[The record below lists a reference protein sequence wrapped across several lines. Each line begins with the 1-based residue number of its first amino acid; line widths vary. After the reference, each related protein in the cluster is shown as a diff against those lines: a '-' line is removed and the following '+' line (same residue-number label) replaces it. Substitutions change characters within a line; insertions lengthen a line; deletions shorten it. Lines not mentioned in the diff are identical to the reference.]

1 MAAGPKHARVALLE
15 GDIRK
20 TLISLTVPMALGIV
34 FVIAIDVTD
43 TLWVGLLGTDE
54 LAALSFCFPVIAAV
68 MSASMGLGI
77 GATSAIA
84 RAIGAG
90 DEQRVRRLTT
100 HALVLAFIIVATLSL
115 LGLLSQRWLFGMLGA
130 EGRLLDLVVEYM
142 TIWFLGSAFVVIPM
156 LGSAAIRATGDMR
169 TPMWIMFTAAV
180 MNGLLDPVLM
190 FGFGPI
196 PAMGLKGAAYASLL
210 ARMTT
215 LTATLWV
222 LDRRLGMLERR
233 RPRLAELL
241 ASWRMILSVGLPATL
256 TNMLGPLAA
265 GVMTSLIASHGT
277 HAVAAWGVA
286 TRIDSLVMIPVF
298 ALTAALTPFLGQ
310 NWAADRGE
318 RVADG
323 MILARRFAVA
333 WGLGGAVL
341 LALFGQHIGG
351 LFSED
356 AQVIEFVGLAL
367 MIVPISYAATGI
379 VAVISAAFNAIDL
392 AVRSTL
398 ISALRTLLLAIPLAW
413 IGDRLAGIAGLFGGL
428 VLASLLTA
436 VIATVLGSS
445 LFMVGA
451 TARSSTRAPGV

>member
-20 TLISLTVPMALGIV
+20 ILISLTVPMALGIV

-43 TLWVGLLGTDE
+43 ALWVGLLGTDE

-100 HALVLAFIIVATLSL
+100 HALILAFIIVATLSL

-180 MNGLLDPVLM
+180 INGLLDPVLM
-190 FGFGPI
+190 FGLGPI
-196 PAMGLKGAAYASLL
+196 PAMGLKGAAYASLA

-233 RPRLAELL
+233 RPRLAEMLT
-241 ASWRMILSVGLPATL
+241 SWRMILSVGLPATL

-286 TRIDSLVMIPVF
+286 TRIDSLMMIPVF

-318 RVADG
+318 RVANG

-356 AQVIEFVGLAL
+356 AQVIDLVGLAL

-413 IGDRLAGIAGLFGGL
+413 IGDQLAGIAGLFGGL

-436 VIATVLGSS
+436 GIATVLGGS
-445 LFMVGA
+445 LFTM
-451 TARSSTRAPGV
+451 SSRAPGV